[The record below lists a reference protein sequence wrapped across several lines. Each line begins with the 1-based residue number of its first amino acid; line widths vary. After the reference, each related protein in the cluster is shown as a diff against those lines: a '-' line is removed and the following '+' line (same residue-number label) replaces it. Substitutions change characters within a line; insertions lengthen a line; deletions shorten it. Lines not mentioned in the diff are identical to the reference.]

1 MEATRLEQL
10 KGQTVTAYLGLGS
23 NLGDRDASLR
33 EAIVRLGDP
42 ETLTIVAVSSIYETA
57 PWGYTSQPDFL
68 NCALEI
74 ETRLTPAMLLQ
85 RIEKVEKEVGRTP
98 SWRYGPRLIDVDIL
112 LYGDLF
118 LHLTDPDLAIPH
130 PRMDQRAFV
139 LIPLAEIAGDVVHPV
154 LQRTISDLA
163 SNVGEREGVKVWAP
177 RPQLGN
183 LVGRQGCNLA

>member
-1 MEATRLEQL
+1 MEQL
-10 KGQTVTAYLGLGS
+10 TGQMVTAYLGLGS
-23 NLGDRDASLR
+23 NLGDRDARLR

-42 ETLTIVAVSSIYETA
+42 ETLTIVAASSIYETA
-57 PWGYTSQPDFL
+57 PWGYTNQPDFL

-85 RIEKVEKEVGRTP
+85 RIEKVEHEIGRTP
-98 SWRYGPRLIDVDIL
+98 SWRYGPRIIDVDIL
-112 LYGDLF
+112 LYGDLCM
-118 LHLTDPDLAIPH
+118 HLTDPDLSIPH

-183 LVGRQGCNLA
+183 LVGRQGRNPA